1 MTSERKTGALKILT
15 VANMYPS
22 SADPTY
28 GTFVKNFV
36 DRLNSLNVGGS
47 NRVVTIYGR
56 RKGAVAKLNAYAGY
70 YLRLIKA
77 LLTDSYDLVYIHTIT
92 FPTPALRV
100 ASLFRRLPMVFNV
113 HGDDVLPSNRFKKML
128 KAMSRPLLR
137 KSLMIVSPSDYF
149 KGIVL
154 QEFPDLDAGKIV
166 VSPSG
171 GIDRKFFVTRPERP
185 TSGRPIEIGFV
196 SRIDQGKGW
205 DIFLSALAML
215 RSEKVPFHAT
225 IAGRGA
231 QSDAMLKMIADYQL
245 NDAVDYIG
253 AVAHDELPAVYA
265 SFDLFIFPSTR
276 ENESL
281 GLVGLE
287 AMAAGTPVIASNMA
301 GPAGYVS
308 PGIDGYLFPPADAA
322 ALAGEINRFIAL
334 SDQEKETMSLNAK
347 NKAKDYEASLI
358 AEKLYHTLSKLKA

>member
-1 MTSERKTGALKILT
+1 MRSDRKTESLKILT

-22 SADPTY
+22 AADPTY

-36 DRLNSLNVGGS
+36 DRLNSLNEGGS

-56 RKGAVAKLNAYAGY
+56 RKGVVAKLKAYAGY
-70 YLRLIKA
+70 YLRLTKA

-149 KGIVL
+149 KGVVL
-154 QEFPDLDAGKIV
+154 KEFPDPEANKIV
-166 VSPSG
+166 VSASG

-205 DIFLSALAML
+205 DIFLNSLAML
-215 RSEKVPFHAT
+215 RAEKVPFHAT

-231 QSDAMLKMIADYQL
+231 QTGHILTQC
-245 NDAVDYIG
+245 
-253 AVAHDELPAVYA
+253 
-265 SFDLFIFPSTR
+265 
-276 ENESL
+276 
-281 GLVGLE
+281 
-287 AMAAGTPVIASNMA
+287 
-301 GPAGYVS
+301 
-308 PGIDGYLFPPADAA
+308 
-322 ALAGEINRFIAL
+322 
-334 SDQEKETMSLNAK
+334 
-347 NKAKDYEASLI
+347 
-358 AEKLYHTLSKLKA
+358 